1 MVIHY
6 SRTLSERT
14 ETDHQLRHLADKAT
28 RDPLS
33 GLFNRAFLESH
44 LDGLGPHARGGLLF
58 IDLDHFKVV
67 NDRFGH
73 TRGDALLRAVAQRIE
88 HTMRDGDIACRWGGD
103 EFVVFLAEAN
113 PDAAGSIARR
123 LLAAFD
129 TMPDGDTGDL
139 RIGASMGFAELTDGD
154 WRRTLRRA
162 DQALYQA
169 KDRGRGV
176 VAIAS

>member
-1 MVIHY
+1 MSHTAIVTGGTRGIGAAIARRLADHGAEVAIAEIDAERAETARARIEAAGGRASAHPVGVREAAQVAALAAMVIHY

-67 NDRFGH
+67 NETSLGK
-73 TRGDALLRAVAQRIE
+73 
-88 HTMRDGDIACRWGGD
+88 
-103 EFVVFLAEAN
+103 VF
-113 PDAAGSIARR
+113 
-123 LLAAFD
+123 F
-129 TMPDGDTGDL
+129 
-139 RIGASMGFAELTDGD
+139 
-154 WRRTLRRA
+154 
-162 DQALYQA
+162 
-169 KDRGRGV
+169 K
-176 VAIAS
+176 